1 METRTEQAPGNAHV
15 IPNQNNPG
23 QGILYS
29 KLSAAHF
36 IILALMTI
44 FLLYQVLRL
53 CALLPSYN
61 VLVACYLLAYHCIMY
76 SSTNLFF
83 YAASENNI
91 AQTGH
96 AGVGDWQEEVY
107 QMVRHDIGI
116 TLFVA
121 SFLRTS

>member
-1 METRTEQAPGNAHV
+1 MCFIAILQCTCSLLFIGLSLYHV
-15 IPNQNNPG
+15 FFD
-23 QGILYS
+23 
-29 KLSAAHF
+29 KL
-36 IILALMTI
+36 
-44 FLLYQVLRL
+44 V
-53 CALLPSYN
+53 
-61 VLVACYLLAYHCIMY
+61 
-76 SSTNLFF
+76 F

-116 TLFVA
+116 TLFIA